1 MSETKN
7 DVMVIKHSLAKM
19 LLREGFIIKDLRKK
33 RNLDGTIDTTR
44 AVYIFEYKEGIEEA
58 INRLK

>member
-7 DVMVIKHSLAKM
+7 DVMVVKHSLAKS
-19 LLREGFIIKDLRKK
+19 LLREGFTIKDLKK
-33 RNLDGTIDTTR
+33 KKNLDGTFDPTR
-44 AVYIFEYKEGIEEA
+44 AVYIFEYKNGIEEA

>member
-1 MSETKN
+1 MVETKN